1 MKVIQVT
8 KKISERTN
16 ANEDVTELIMPEDK
30 LKAMEDHIK
39 KFLKDSFA
47 KSVNSP
53 IELAR
58 KSVLLDYPFMAK
70 I

>member
-1 MKVIQVT
+1 MITVFKQEIQKT
-8 KKISERTN
+8 M
-16 ANEDVTELIMPEDK
+16 VTEEIVEAAMPEEK
-30 LKAMEDHIK
+30 LKAIEDHIK

-70 I
+70 M

>member
-1 MKVIQVT
+1 MKAISVS
-8 KKISERTN
+8 KKFLEKTN
-16 ANEDVTELIMPEDK
+16 TTEEIVELAMPEEK
-30 LKAMEDHIK
+30 IKAVEDHIK

-70 I
+70 L

>member
-1 MKVIQVT
+1 MKVISVT
-8 KKISERTN
+8 KKQMDKGNVEVV
-16 ANEDVTELIMPEDK
+16 DLLMPDDK
-30 LKAMEDHIK
+30 LKTLEEHIK

-70 I
+70 L

>member
-1 MKVIQVT
+1 MKAISVA
-8 KKISERTN
+8 KKLLEKTN
-16 ANEDVTELIMPEDK
+16 TTEEIVELAMPEEK
-30 LKAMEDHIK
+30 IKAMEDHIK

-70 I
+70 L

>member
-1 MKVIQVT
+1 MKVISVARKQVD
-8 KKISERTN
+8 K
-16 ANEDVTELIMPEDK
+16 ANVEVVDLLMPDDK
-30 LKAMEDHIK
+30 LKALEEHIK

-70 I
+70 L

>member
-8 KKISERTN
+8 KKVIERTN
-16 ANEDVTELIMPEDK
+16 STEDVTELLLEEEK
-30 LKAMEDHIK
+30 LKKMEEHIK

-70 I
+70 M

>member
-1 MKVIQVT
+1 MW
-8 KKISERTN
+8 
-16 ANEDVTELIMPEDK
+16 PEEK

-58 KSVLLDYPFMAK
+58 KSIHLDFPFMSK
-70 I
+70 L

>member
-1 MKVIQVT
+1 MKMIVVFKKEIQKT
-8 KKISERTN
+8 M
-16 ANEDVTELIMPEDK
+16 VTEEIVEPAMPEEK
-30 LKAMEDHIK
+30 LKAIEDHIK

-70 I
+70 M